1 MFRMGVHDGHR
12 ARMREKLKNGTRLLD
27 HEVLEVFLFNAV
39 PRMNTNELAH
49 RLIAE
54 FGSLAGVFCATMEQL
69 CEVEG
74 VGDSLAAYIYTAGQ
88 CYEKFFEM
96 KMKPHLELHTYT
108 TDSFIDYVQKAYV
121 TVDREVFDLYA
132 IGENSNI
139 MLCKRFSQDSLF
151 NVEVSPEEISKFIMQ
166 NQVSGI
172 VMVHNHPL
180 GDATPSESDDQMTM
194 KCQLMCSLQN
204 VLLCDHVIYAKDGVY
219 SYYKSGFLKKISERY
234 SVKGVLSNGLET
246 GFDE

>member
-1 MFRMGVHDGHR
+1 MGLHDGHR
-12 ARMREKLKNGTRLLD
+12 ARMREKLKNGTTLLD

-49 RLIAE
+49 RLIAQ
-54 FGSLAGVFCATMEQL
+54 FGSLTGVFCATMEQL
-69 CEVEG
+69 CQVDG
-74 VGDSLAAYIYTAGQ
+74 VGDSLAAYIYTAGK
-88 CYEKFFEM
+88 CYEKFYEM
-96 KMKPHLELHTYT
+96 RMKTHLDLRTYN
-108 TDSFIDYVQKAYV
+108 TDSFLDYVQKSYV
-121 TVDREVFDLYA
+121 SVDREVFDLYG

-139 MLCKRFSQDSLF
+139 ILCKRFSQDSLF

-180 GDATPSESDDQMTM
+180 GDAVPSETDDQMTI

-204 VLLCDHVIYAKDGVY
+204 VLLCDHVIYAKGGVY

-234 SVKGVLSNGLET
+234 SVQGVLSNRAET
-246 GFDE
+246 ELDE